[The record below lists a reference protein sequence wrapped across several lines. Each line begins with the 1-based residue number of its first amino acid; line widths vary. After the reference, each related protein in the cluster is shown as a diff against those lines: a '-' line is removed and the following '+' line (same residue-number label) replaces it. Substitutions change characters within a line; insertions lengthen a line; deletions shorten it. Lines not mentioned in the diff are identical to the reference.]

1 MEGEQKNAIKI
12 VGETIFAKS
21 SFMSKY
27 KDLVEIIIFELQ
39 TLGKRK
45 STTFSILYKD
55 EQAEGKTKSLNMNI
69 CLLYL

>member
-55 EQAEGKTKSLNMNI
+55 EQAEGKTKI
-69 CLLYL
+69 T